1 MARRTHD
8 YGNPQYRARGEE
20 EEASMRQAMAYAHQS
35 FTMNSKGG
43 DSVAVHIPMNIVD
56 HFGHYTPWDEDNRAA
71 QIFAVIFDSCFA
83 RFRAEGRYG
92 EMTMSFND
100 TGESSRDTY

>member
-1 MARRTHD
+1 MARTHD

-20 EEASMRQAMAYAHQS
+20 EQASMRQAMAYAHQS
-35 FTMNSKGG
+35 FSMNG
-43 DSVAVHIPMNIVD
+43 SVRGSVNVHIPMYIAN
-56 HFGHYTPWDEDNRAA
+56 HFGAYCPWDEDNRAA
-71 QIFAVIFDSCFA
+71 QIFSVIFDSCFA

-92 EMTMSFND
+92 EMTMSFID